1 VARAPPGASD
11 QPRAPRG
18 RAARVRRIDG
28 AGRTAEVPE
37 DAGNDRRLLDAG
49 DDALPAAAVVA
60 GVKVDGEHALEALR
74 PGEVPRAVSP
84 VVLSDGSVGWFGL
97 GPISVLPAH
106 QGRGIGSRLMR
117 EVLQRLRDS
126 GAAGCV
132 LVGDPRFYQR
142 FKFRSRT
149 TVAYPDVPAEVF
161 LVLAF
166 GPSIPDAV
174 VAFHPAFGARE

>member
-1 VARAPPGASD
+1 MLGITIRPEFPGD
-11 QPRAPRG
+11 
-18 RAARVRRIDG
+18 
-28 AGRTAEVPE
+28 
-37 DAGNDRRLLDAG
+37 
-49 DDALPAAAVVA
+49 AAAIEAVTVA
-60 GVKVDGEHALEALR
+60 AFRDAPHAAHTEQLIVAALR
-74 PGEVPRAVSP
+74 RAGALTHSLVGECGGEIVGHVAVSP

-142 FKFRSRT
+142 FKFRSHT
-149 TVAYPDVPAEVF
+149 ALAYPEVPAEVF
-161 LVLAF
+161 LVLPF
-166 GPSIPDAV
+166 GGAV
-174 VAFHPAFGARE
+174 PQATVRFHPAFGATE